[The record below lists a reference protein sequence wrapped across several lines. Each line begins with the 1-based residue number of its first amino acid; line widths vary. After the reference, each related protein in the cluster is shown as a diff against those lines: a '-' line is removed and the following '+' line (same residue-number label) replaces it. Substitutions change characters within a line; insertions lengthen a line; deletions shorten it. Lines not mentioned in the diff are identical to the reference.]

1 VSESKEVFYQAL
13 LAHINHPGEFSS
25 YNNIHITRVSEHYA
39 EGELTVTPESLNY
52 IGVVHGGCLAA
63 LADTVAGVAVCS
75 TGMGC
80 VTLNYG
86 LNFLR
91 AATGT
96 KIKCVAQPEK
106 TGKTICVY
114 KISLTD
120 DQEQLVAIGEFT
132 FFITKP
138 LVLPDRSL

>member
-1 VSESKEVFYQAL
+1 MNQSKEAFYEAL

-25 YNNIHITRVSEHYA
+25 YNNIRMTRVAEHYA
-39 EGELTVTPESLNY
+39 EGELTIRPESLNY
-52 IGVVHGGCLAA
+52 LGYVHGGCLAA
-63 LADTVAGVAVCS
+63 LADTVAGVAVCTS
-75 TGMGC
+75 GMGC

-91 AATGT
+91 PACGS
-96 KIKCVAQPEK
+96 KIKCVARPEK

-114 KISLTD
+114 QIALTD
-120 DQEQLVAIGEFT
+120 DQERMVATGEFT

-138 LVLPDRSL
+138 LELPQR